1 MFAPIVQTAAP
12 ALRTAGQFM
21 APVAKAAARDAL
33 KHTTEVVIIYGGAVL
48 VGITGLGLYLG
59 GKRAMHWVK
68 ALPHPM
74 VKVTWEPAWTT
85 TTLRLRRL
93 APAPNP
99 TRSGRSPSMAP
110 QPRRPD
116 TATPRTL
123 ALRAG
128 AFRRFRTPCGTQG
141 RSIAGE
147 RHNSW
152 PFLHWP

>member
-12 ALRTAGQFM
+12 VLRTAGQFM

-48 VGITGLGLYLG
+48 VGITELGLYLG

-85 TTLRLRRL
+85 T
-93 APAPNP
+93 
-99 TRSGRSPSMAP
+99 
-110 QPRRPD
+110 D
-116 TATPRTL
+116 TAFAAPG
-123 ALRAG
+123 AG
-128 AFRRFRTPCGTQG
+128 TEPHKVGPVAIDGAATAAT
-141 RSIAGE
+141 
-147 RHNSW
+147 
-152 PFLHWP
+152 